1 MALKGWEFEEINIR
15 ATPGAIDEL
24 RELGALATPAVLI
37 GDRVVVG
44 FNREEIDRAVA
55 ALDR

>member
-1 MALKGWEFEEINIR
+1 M
-15 ATPGAIDEL
+15 TPGAIDEL
-24 RELGALATPAVLI
+24 REIGALATPALLI

-55 ALDR
+55 TLDR